1 MEELVKY
8 GMCQQVGLLVFI
20 LTLVLILCVI
30 CRIERKQEEIKKIVK
45 LFEETDNIWNECNWE
60 RIVERDE
67 RMSEIISEIK
77 VEIRELKKAG
87 K

>member
-1 MEELVKY
+1 MLTFENKYDEVVKEMAREVNY
-8 GMCQQVGLLVFI
+8 HYLKVSGF
-20 LTLVLILCVI
+20 THYF
-30 CRIERKQEEIKKIVK
+30 IKKIVK

>member
-1 MEELVKY
+1 MLTFENKYDEVVKEMAREVNY
-8 GMCQQVGLLVFI
+8 HYLKVSGF
-20 LTLVLILCVI
+20 THYFT
-30 CRIERKQEEIKKIVK
+30 KKIVK